1 MNKRCCRSCSGSLT
15 AGHVGDLCAKCA
27 SVAGFKRLI
36 PPGFFDSPPMRK
48 ALAQQDFG
56 SVFGA
61 VRTETGLSQGQLAQL
76 VGLSQGRVSE
86 IENKGHKVTGLS
98 LGARISMALGI
109 PASTMGFWSEPGS
122 LVDEEVSWV
131 YRRDFLS
138 LATATALGS
147 NLHPELDRLGSALPT
162 RVKSSPRTLI
172 GANDIEAIEE
182 VADFFRRQGLAR
194 GSGLYRDAA
203 LAQLHEVRSYE
214 HVECS
219 AVLRPWLWVATAEL
233 AWVTGWLAYDV
244 EDHDAA
250 RRLWS
255 YALWAAGQGA
265 DHPRSTDLSVAIL
278 LDLAHQAL
286 HLWRP
291 LWTVPTRVE
300 RDHQQRMLDD
310 ALRCAQTA
318 AVTASSRRYPVST
331 VTAAYIASVTAWC
344 WAARGDAAAVHRLIQ
359 QSQDLYAKVDRS
371 SLAPWAAFI
380 TPAEISAQH
389 GHSYYLLSTHD
400 RDHAPQA
407 VQLLSAAVEGHAL
420 AHARSKAVALPTL
433 AGACLQAGD
442 HDSAAVYC
450 DTAIEQIGG
459 LTSRRCYTRLGD
471 LNRIAAQYDRDS
483 LVTDMRSH
491 ITDTLEAK

>member
-1 MNKRCCRSCSGSLT
+1 M
-15 AGHVGDLCAKCA
+15 
-27 SVAGFKRLI
+27 AGFKRLI
-36 PPGFFDSPPMRK
+36 PPGFFDSPSMRK
-48 ALAQQDFG
+48 ALAHHDFG
-56 SVFGA
+56 SVFDA
-61 VRTETGLSQGQLAQL
+61 VRTETGLSQGQLAHL

-86 IENKGHKVTGLS
+86 IENKGHKVTGLG

-122 LVDEEVSWV
+122 LVGEEVSWV

-138 LATATALGS
+138 LTMATAMGS
-147 NLHPELDRLGSALPT
+147 NLHPELDRLGSQLPT
-162 RVKSSPRTLI
+162 RVKSSPRTQI
-172 GANDIEAIEE
+172 GVNDIEAIEE

-214 HVECS
+214 NVECS

-244 EDHDAA
+244 EDHDGA
-250 RRLWS
+250 RRVWS

-265 DHPRSTDLSVAIL
+265 EHPRSTDLSVAIL

-291 LWTVPTRVE
+291 LWTAPTPAE
-300 RDHQQRMLDD
+300 RDHQQQMLDD
-310 ALRCAQTA
+310 ALRCAQAAAATA
-318 AVTASSRRYPVST
+318 ISRRHPVST
-331 VTAAYIASVTAWC
+331 VTEAYTASVTAWC
-344 WAARGDAAAVHRLIQ
+344 WAARGDATAVHRLIQ
-359 QSQDLYAKVDRS
+359 QSQDLYATVDHS

-389 GHSYYLLSTHD
+389 GHSYYLLSTQD
-400 RDHAPQA
+400 RDHAPRA
-407 VQLLSAAVEGHAL
+407 VQLLRAAVDGHAL
-420 AHARSKAVALPTL
+420 EHARSKAVALPTL

-442 HDSAAVYC
+442 HDSAAFYC
-450 DTAIEQIGG
+450 DTAIEQIAG
-459 LTSRRCYTRLGD
+459 LTSRRCYTRLSD

-483 LVTDMRSH
+483 LVTDMRAQIS
-491 ITDTLEAK
+491 DTLEAK